1 MKPTPTQ
8 ALEIIYKA
16 LRTINASA
24 DVHEQLRDCVSILND
39 VVNPKATE
47 DKPKT
52 K

>member
-16 LRTINASA
+16 LRTINAPA
-24 DVHEQLRDCVSILND
+24 DAHDQLRDCVTILND
-39 VVNPKATE
+39 VINPKSVE
-47 DKPKT
+47 DKPK